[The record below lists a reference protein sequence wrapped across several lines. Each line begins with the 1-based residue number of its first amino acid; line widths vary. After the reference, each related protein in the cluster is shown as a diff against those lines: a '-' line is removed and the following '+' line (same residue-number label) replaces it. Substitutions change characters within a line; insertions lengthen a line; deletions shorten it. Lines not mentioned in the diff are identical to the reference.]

1 MRKRRG
7 KNKGSQKN
15 RGRVIFKVDSSGE
28 MKMWNRVK
36 MLENV

>member
-7 KNKGSQKN
+7 KNKGRQNN

-28 MKMWNRVK
+28 MKR
-36 MLENV
+36 